1 MVLLRRLRFN
11 YGGGLQYGSVELSG
25 NVIKKWLMPKPTVPD
40 AVPGSERGLAGD
52 ITNQARSIRS
62 GAMTS
67 DWGEPDV
74 SSPWQTGRKAGRGMG
89 SRGGGGRSGDGGG
102 RGAGNTFWE
111 GRGASDNRYSQDEDA
126 DVDHD
131 VDGHQY
137 PSRWVNTGWGYDEE
151 EGESML
157 DELSRKIRK

>member
-1 MVLLRRLRFN
+1 MVQVDPIKPTLKPPVSKSLKLKYDELLSNVAFKFNLRRYKL
-11 YGGGLQYGSVELSG
+11 
-25 NVIKKWLMPKPTVPD
+25 
-40 AVPGSERGLAGD
+40 VPGSERGLAGD
-52 ITNQARSIRS
+52 ITNQARNIRS

-74 SSPWQTGRKAGRGMG
+74 SSPWQTGVARRGGRGG
-89 SRGGGGRSGDGGG
+89 GRGRGGGGHSS
-102 RGAGNTFWE
+102 FWE
-111 GRGASDNRYSQDEDA
+111 GRGASDNRYSQAEDN
-126 DVDHD
+126 DRDNHD
-131 VDGHQY
+131 GDGHHY